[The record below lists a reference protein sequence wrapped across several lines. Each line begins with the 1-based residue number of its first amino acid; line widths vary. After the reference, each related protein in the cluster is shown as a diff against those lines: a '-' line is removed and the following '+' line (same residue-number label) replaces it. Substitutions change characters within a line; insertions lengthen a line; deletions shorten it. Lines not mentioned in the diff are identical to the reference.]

1 MKKKFVLGVLCVSMI
16 LAAGIGVSAEV
27 SENHSQWAEESLI
40 SADEAG
46 LLPNFFSDR
55 DLTANISRI
64 DFCHLAYKML
74 EQKSLISEN
83 NVKSSFAD
91 TDDAEV
97 AFLANSGIINGRSET
112 EFAPNDDITREEAA
126 VILTNTAEFMDVKED
141 ITLFDTVFSDYDTVS
156 DWAKESVRKM
166 DSLGIMRGV
175 GDNNFSPKS
184 NYTMEQSAVTM
195 LKLFNLDV
203 SDYASNV
210 YEVKIDGDLSIF
222 NGKNKQWIKKDGKTI
237 FTYDGPEDN
246 TLDNE
251 RSFIFFE
258 KSGKWYYYIH
268 NNKSNVSAGY
278 NKCSDIY
285 SAETGEIV
293 YKLNAVLLQSNKKD
307 TVDFADDYYRV
318 IKHSEYGGEGA
329 FSVEG
334 MKVYSYDGE
343 EIASSSYDSKNG
355 GGSLDTSAYPCNNR
369 QIRIDFEKVD
379 TDSAEYWVPGENL
392 LAKYPYTYKEYG
404 NSQAVR
410 EPISYIV
417 ADTLK
422 GYTPVKLS
430 VPDWN
435 GNNYAVFNVD
445 GIPVYKSNTEI
456 FTMIYEGDLCIGEI
470 KGDSIQVSDAKK
482 NQYITTLEW
491 DKDKYNTVDKY
502 VHEYLAKNIESECF
516 SPNGSYTVN
525 GYNMLKCS
533 PYSLYTFWKEKEF
546 SGYTPVYTYYGDGE
560 EYRDRYFLYNTDG
573 KIIVESSWKIYLIEY
588 DGRACYTTE
597 RVEPNDQYWSGE
609 KVCTD
614 VYDLKTGELVAK
626 PNYINVE
633 KYMK

>member
-1 MKKKFVLGVLCVSMI
+1 MKKKLVLGALCVSII
-16 LAAGIGVSAEV
+16 LATGIGASAEV
-27 SENHSQWAEESLI
+27 SENHSQWAEESLV

-46 LLPNFFSDR
+46 LLPNFFADR

-91 TDDAEV
+91 TDDKEV
-97 AFLANSGIINGRSET
+97 TFLANSGIINGRSET

-126 VILTNTAEFMDVKED
+126 VILTNTAEFMGVKED
-141 ITLFDTVFSDYDTVS
+141 IALFDTVFSDYDTVS

-184 NYTMEQSAVTM
+184 NYTMEQSAITM

-210 YEVKIDGDLSIF
+210 YEIKIDGDLSLF
-222 NGKNKQWIKKDGKTI
+222 NGKNKQWIKNDGKTI
-237 FTYDGPEDN
+237 FTYDGPEEDIA
-246 TLDNE
+246 DDE
-251 RSFIFFE
+251 RSFVFFE
-258 KSGKWYYYIH
+258 KSGKWYFYIH
-268 NNKSNVSAGY
+268 NNKSENYSKN
-278 NKCSDIY
+278 NKCTGIY
-285 SAETGEIV
+285 NAETGNKD
-293 YKLNAVLLQSNKKD
+293 YKLMVD
-307 TVDFADDYYRV
+307 TLNNNQGRTDHIDFADDYYMV
-318 IKHSEYGGEGA
+318 TTYGSAGA
-329 FSVEG
+329 EPVSYITNMEL
-334 MKVYSYDGE
+334 YSYEGE
-343 EIASSSYDSKNG
+343 KLASSHYSSYLG
-355 GGSLDTSAYPCNNR
+355 GDFLDKDEYPCNNR
-369 QIRIDFEKVD
+369 QIRVDFEK
-379 TDSAEYWVPGENL
+379 AESPSDKYFVPGEIL
-392 LAKYPYTYKEYG
+392 LDKYPYKYSGYG
-404 NSQAVR
+404 NDIERILYSKTNAV
-410 EPISYIV
+410 
-417 ADTLK
+417 K

-430 VPDWN
+430 LPDSE
-435 GNNYAVFNVD
+435 GNNYAVFNAD

-516 SPNGSYTVN
+516 SPNGSYTVH

-560 EYRDRYFLYNTDG
+560 EYRDRYFLYNPDG

>member
-1 MKKKFVLGVLCVSMI
+1 MKKKFVLGALCVSMI
-16 LAAGIGVSAEV
+16 LASGIGASAEV
-27 SENHSQWAEESLI
+27 SESHSQWAEESLI

-46 LLPNFFSDR
+46 LLPNFFADR

-91 TDDAEV
+91 TDDKEV
-97 AFLANSGIINGRSET
+97 TFLANSGIINGRSET

-126 VILTNTAEFMDVKED
+126 VILTNTAEFMGVKED
-141 ITLFDTVFSDYDTVS
+141 IALFDTVFSDYDTVS

-184 NYTMEQSAVTM
+184 NYTMEQSEVTM

-210 YEVKIDGDLSIF
+210 YEVKIDGDLSLF
-222 NGKNKQWIKKDGKTI
+222 SGEDKQWIKKDGKTI

-285 SAETGEIV
+285 SAETGETV

-410 EPISYIV
+410 EPISYI
-417 ADTLK
+417 ATDTLK

-430 VPDWN
+430 VSDWN
-435 GNNYAVFNVD
+435 GNNYAVFNAD

-516 SPNGSYTVN
+516 SPNGSYTVH

-533 PYSLYTFWKEKEF
+533 SYSLYTFWKEKEF

-560 EYRDRYFLYNTDG
+560 EYRDRYFLYNPDG

-609 KVCTD
+609 KVYTD

-633 KYMK
+633 NYMK